1 MKRLPAITAS
11 IAAVVALAG
20 CVTDGDGPPPLTQ
33 EELAELRADP
43 RIVRAERILDRADT
57 LLVPALHADVAVSAE
72 GQSGDAS
79 VALRGSC
86 TGTQCYLTGPDP
98 DDTMTLSLDEFGFMD
113 PDPDAR
119 IVRFQLG
126 ERGGFDTVLV
136 EGTSQL
142 SEDISGDEFAV
153 GGAALNYGF
162 WAEHGFASVIIASA
176 SISATTEDGEEVQA
190 DFTAAL
196 AYIAGDAT
204 GSNPTGMGSASWRGI
219 AEAVET
225 STYRSRFGTATVTIP
240 DLSRPSVDVDIALA
254 GRRIG
259 SAAWSGIPLR
269 AGRYETGVSGRD
281 RLVGNFHGPVHQ
293 ETYGV
298 FDTGA
303 YVGAYGATR

>member
-1 MKRLPAITAS
+1 MKWLPAIAAS
-11 IAAVVALAG
+11 IAIVVALAA
-20 CVTDGDGPPPLTQ
+20 CTTDGDGPLPLTQ
-33 EELAELRADP
+33 EELAQVRADP
-43 RIVRAERILDRADT
+43 RIVRAERILDHADT
-57 LLVPALHADVAVSAE
+57 LLVPALHADVTVSAD

-86 TGTQCYLTGPDP
+86 SGTQCYLTGPDP
-98 DDTMTLSLDEFGFMD
+98 DDTMMLSLDELGFMD
-113 PDPDAR
+113 PDPDAQ

-136 EGTSQL
+136 EGASQL
-142 SEDISGDEFAV
+142 SEDISGDEFAA
-153 GGAALNYGF
+153 GGAAVNYGF

-176 SISATTEDGEEVQA
+176 SISAIAEDGEEVRA

-196 AYIAGDAT
+196 AYVAGDAT
-204 GSNPTGMGSASWRGI
+204 GSNPPGMGSATWRGI

-225 STYRSRFGTATVTIP
+225 NTYRSRFGTATVTIP
-240 DLSRPSVDVDIALA
+240 ELSRPTVDVDITLA

-281 RLVGNFHGPVHQ
+281 RLVGDFHGPAHQ

-298 FDTGA
+298 FDTGV
-303 YVGAYGATR
+303 YVGAYGAKR